1 MPHSKDVNAMA
12 LLAHQWTTVNRG
24 LHSLAGDLR
33 RDEWTFRVAPG
44 QNLLGFTLWHI
55 PACQDWTVQTWV
67 RNLPEVR
74 DRDAWHDWASLD
86 RLGMAFG
93 ISLDEA
99 DGVADATTADDVL
112 AYADAVLAE
121 NLGWLQS
128 VTETDLGRVP
138 NNRAHLDRHAA
149 YRTAQYQAEVQSM
162 WGQALGE
169 VVALDAGHGRAHLG
183 EAALVKELA
192 RQHTGR
198 GAR

>member
-1 MPHSKDVNAMA
+1 MNATA
-12 LLAHQWTTVNRG
+12 LLAMQWNAVNAG
-24 LHSLAGDLR
+24 LHSLAQDLR
-33 RDEWTFRVAPG
+33 PDEWTFRVAPG

-74 DRDAWHDWASLD
+74 DRDTWRPWASFE

-99 DGVADATTADDVL
+99 DAVARAVTVDEML

-121 NLGWLQS
+121 NLSWLRS
-128 VTETDLGRVP
+128 VTEADLGRVP
-138 NNRAHLDRHAA
+138 DNRAHLARHPA
-149 YRTAQYQAEVQSM
+149 YRTAQYQAEVRSM
-162 WGQALGE
+162 WSQSLGE

-192 RQHTGR
+192 RPRPGGSTR
-198 GAR
+198 S